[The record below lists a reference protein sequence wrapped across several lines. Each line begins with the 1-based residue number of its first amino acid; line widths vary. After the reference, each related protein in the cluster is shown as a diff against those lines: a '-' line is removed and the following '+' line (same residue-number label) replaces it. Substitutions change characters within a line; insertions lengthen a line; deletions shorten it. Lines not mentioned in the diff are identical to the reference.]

1 MHVGEVELL
10 LALCLI
16 YLIVLRTEELPHLL
30 RGAPVQVL
38 LWSHHNGCSNPLLAN
53 LRTDDVA
60 VERVV
65 ILHLLLHVL
74 GSLQVGGVLLQVVVG
89 DGSGALNLPAGVQQ

>member
-10 LALCLI
+10 FALCLV
-16 YLIVLRTEELPHLL
+16 YLIVLRTEELAHLL
-30 RGAPVQVL
+30 RSAPVQIL
-38 LWSHHNGCSNPLLAN
+38 LGRHHNRRGNPLLAN
-53 LRTDDVA
+53 LRTNDVA

-89 DGSGALNLPAGVQQ
+89 DGGGALNLPAGVQQ